1 MGAEHGIDRGRIDA
15 GPLQPVEK
23 AGAGPLVPGR
33 DLRPV
38 LVLAD
43 AGVDQEGPPVQAQ
56 DEGLDRAF
64 QGIAGEIDEI
74 RLEQAAMLAQRRQV
88 EPRQELV
95 QRQLEIVADA
105 KAHVSSALAH
115 PPTVAILEPGRETG
129 KRVAAAV
136 RLRRHGARGFLRS
149 GLMA

>member
-1 MGAEHGIDRGRIDA
+1 M
-15 GPLQPVEK
+15 
-23 AGAGPLVPGR
+23 
-33 DLRPV
+33 
-38 LVLAD
+38 LAD

-64 QGIAGEIDEI
+64 QGIAGEIDEA

-95 QRQLEIVADA
+95 QRQLEIVVVDNCVDDDLADA
-105 KAHVSSALAH
+105 KAHVSSALVH
-115 PPTVAILEPGRETG
+115 PSTVEILRAGTRNRE
-129 KRVAAAV
+129 A
-136 RLRRHGARGFLRS
+136 RRRSGAPAPARPASLRS